1 MLKGASGVVVTPLGN
16 PLTFT
21 VTVPV
26 NPSTAVA
33 ATVAGPL
40 VVPCAVRI
48 EDGNT
53 EKLKSGVS
61 TMFKVRLAECANDP
75 LVP

>member
-1 MLKGASGVVVTPLGN
+1 
-16 PLTFT
+16 
-21 VTVPV
+21 V